1 MPGSLAFAVSRIE
14 RLVNLTAALLAAQRP
29 LSADDLKSRV
39 PGYPDEK
46 NGFRRQFERDKEVLR
61 DLGLPLVT
69 VVLASEVGESQV
81 GYRIPADAYYLRD
94 PGLDP
99 DELSALH
106 LATRIVQLDGLVGAD
121 AAWKLGPEANIDA
134 TVAVSAT
141 IPGSDALAALFAA
154 IAAGAAVAFTYRD
167 EQRTVQPA
175 RLTFRNGHWYVAGH
189 DASRN
194 ADRSFRVDRIESGIQ
209 QRVAFVDVPAPAV
222 AGRAAFGRPWEL
234 GDADTVETTIRIDA
248 GQAVWALAHLGSD
261 ALVSR
266 GDDGSCVVR
275 LLVRNEDAL
284 RSFVLGF
291 LDHAEL
297 IAPPYLRAQITEW
310 LQQQLETAT
319 P

>member
-1 MPGSLAFAVSRIE
+1 MSRIE
-14 RLVNLTAALLAAQRP
+14 RLVNLTAALLAAERP
-29 LSADDLKSRV
+29 LSADDLRSRV

-46 NGFRRQFERDKEVLR
+46 SAFRRQFERDKEVLR
-61 DLGLPLVT
+61 DLGLPLAT
-69 VVLASEVGESQV
+69 VVLPSEAGESQV
-81 GYRIPADAYYLRD
+81 GYRIPPDAYYLRD

-121 AAWKLGPEANIDA
+121 AAWKLGTEANPEAG
-134 TVAVSAT
+134 VAISAT

-154 IAAGAAVAFTYRD
+154 IAAGAAVEFAYRD

-175 RLTFRNGHWYVAGH
+175 RLTFRNGRWYVAGH
-189 DASRN
+189 DADRN
-194 ADRSFRVDRIESGIQ
+194 ADRSFRVDRIDGPVH
-209 QRVAFVDVPAPAV
+209 QRDALVGVPV
-222 AGRAAFGRPWEL
+222 VTSTGRAAFGRPWEL
-234 GDADTVETTIRIDA
+234 GDAEEVETTIRIDA
-248 GQAVWALAHLGSD
+248 AQAVWALAHLGPE

-275 LLVRNEDAL
+275 LLVRSDDAL

-297 IAPPYLRAQITEW
+297 LTPAPLRALVVDW
-310 LQQQLETAT
+310 LQQLASAS